1 MTAPQP
7 AKRPRAPR
15 VDEEGRA
22 YAGSQLSIQAWVNCR
37 PEALADAVLRGL
49 HLGDDPRALEWC
61 APLAKERFAEPRDQA
76 FLKAL
81 KLTDNRKDLA
91 AFWPGGGPVWDAVG
105 LLKRGERNAVILVE
119 AKSYPAE
126 VIGGGCKA
134 ADGGESR
141 KQIER
146 ALDATATWLGIS
158 RPESWLGKMYQSA
171 NRFAFVYFLR
181 ERLGVDAY
189 MVNVCFTDDRPPR
202 ATSEEE
208 WEKAHEVFR
217 KALKIENVATPWLA
231 DILLPALDRSDLL
244 ARPLGSGAPP
254 DR

>member
-1 MTAPQP
+1 VTAPQP
-7 AKRPRAPR
+7 AERPRARR
-15 VDEEGRA
+15 VDEKGRA

-37 PEALADAVLRGL
+37 PEALAAGVLRGL
-49 HLGDDPRALEWC
+49 KLGDAPQALDWC
-61 APLAKERFAEPRDQA
+61 APLADEEFAEPRDQS
-76 FLKAL
+76 FLRAI
-81 KLTDNRKDLA
+81 KLTSKRKDLA

-105 LLKRGERNAVILVE
+105 LLDRGDRNAVILVE

-134 ADGGESR
+134 ARGGESR

-158 RPESWLGKMYQSA
+158 RPDSWMGKMYQSA

-181 ERLGVDAY
+181 EQLGIEAY

-202 ATSEEE
+202 ATSEAE
-208 WEKAHEVFR
+208 WEKAHEAFR
-217 KALKIENVATPWLA
+217 EALKIEHIATPWLA
-231 DILLPALDRSDLL
+231 DVLLPALDRSELL
-244 ARPLGSGAPP
+244 ALPVGAGAPP